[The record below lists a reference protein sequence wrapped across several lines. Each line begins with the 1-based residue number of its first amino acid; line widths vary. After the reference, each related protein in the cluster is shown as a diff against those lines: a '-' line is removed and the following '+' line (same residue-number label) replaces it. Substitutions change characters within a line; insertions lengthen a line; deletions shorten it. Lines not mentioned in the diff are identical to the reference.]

1 MMENV
6 FIFIIKYFFV
16 LKIFHFCRD
25 FWSCRKNRISKFMV
39 SGDIQLLRSHLEGE
53 GSLSKSERMKQGEG
67 YVNANIHIQPF
78 LTEHLVHI
86 LTIILLVQA
95 CNLQHYRK

>member
-1 MMENV
+1 
-6 FIFIIKYFFV
+6 
-16 LKIFHFCRD
+16 
-25 FWSCRKNRISKFMV
+25 MV

-67 YVNANIHIQPF
+67 VCQCEHSHTTF
-78 LTEHLVHI
+78 LTEHLVHT